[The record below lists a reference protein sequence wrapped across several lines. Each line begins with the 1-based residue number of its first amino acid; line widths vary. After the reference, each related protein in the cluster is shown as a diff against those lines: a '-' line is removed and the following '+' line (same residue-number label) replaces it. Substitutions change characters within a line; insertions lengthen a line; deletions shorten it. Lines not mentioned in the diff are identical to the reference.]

1 MNKTVTIE
9 EKTIIHFKL
18 DANYIGRGGEY
29 PMYNGP
35 YEVAPKFINQT
46 LETQEKAMKKNV
58 IVNEIP
64 VQKAENLGGGYTVT
78 IGG

>member
-35 YEVAPKFINQT
+35 YEVAPKFNKQT
-46 LETQEKAMKKNV
+46 
-58 IVNEIP
+58 
-64 VQKAENLGGGYTVT
+64 
-78 IGG
+78 